1 MSSARAVRYRR
12 LASAAK
18 VKADADLLLKLAD
31 ECDRGFSAWLNGVR
45 RGHPSKMSSR
55 QKQETPRDGLGG
67 THSMTDVENLSQTGP
82 PRARQRYLIAA
93 KL

>member
-1 MSSARAVRYRR
+1 MVASPTSYSRASSAI
-12 LASAAK
+12 K
-18 VKADADLLLKLAD
+18 I
-31 ECDRGFSAWLNGVR
+31 RGRFIGVAIGAFSAWLNGVR

-55 QKQETPRDGLGG
+55 QKQETPRRGLGG

-82 PRARQRYLIAA
+82 RRARQRYLIAA